1 MVPYLMVNWNS
12 LQKLLTKIFG
22 LHFSKCFRTIEF
34 MGYKSQIFEL
44 WTCTDTDKVKF
55 QQSTFQMFIF
65 AWSHLNN
72 SSTSRKYQF
81 SNGQMQ
87 KCNFN
92 FQLGESHKN
101 LHHLAAGVDDSS
113 SVYLALFQI
122 KPKLQA
128 SSKVL
133 SFRENSKILTCN
145 ITNWCQ
151 NRK

>member
-1 MVPYLMVNWNS
+1 MKCENAQAVRDKQGRIP
-12 LQKLLTKIFG
+12 TKYVSDDLF
-22 LHFSKCFRTIEF
+22 L
-34 MGYKSQIFEL
+34 
-44 WTCTDTDKVKF
+44 
-55 QQSTFQMFIF
+55 
-65 AWSHLNN
+65 WSHSNHL
-72 SSTSRKYQF
+72 STSRKYQF

-87 KCNFN
+87 KCHFN

-151 NRK
+151 NSK